1 MGTAQ
6 CTDGIRIHAAR
17 PSASSREAIDLVK
30 TWPSSFVTRFH
41 FNHEGELFVR
51 RVVPTASP
59 SRPHCVPTT
68 FRFCS
73 TLCKNLFTCRKAK
86 APTIAVSS
94 VSGAFRAVRKGG
106 LEPPHPTGY
115 EILNLARLPIPPL
128 SQNGAF
134 VVKHKTYSTT
144 INAVRHKPMPSGG
157 AGSKGSVRIAL
168 RTKRLQSFLYTRI
181 GAVLLSYRHGRA
193 HDRPACPVHS

>member
-1 MGTAQ
+1 MKGSCSSDALSP
-6 CTDGIRIHAAR
+6 RR
-17 PSASSREAIDLVK
+17 PRL
-30 TWPSSFVTRFH
+30 
-41 FNHEGELFVR
+41 
-51 RVVPTASP
+51 VPTVSP
-59 SRPHCVPTT
+59 QHFDSAQRCA
-68 FRFCS
+68 RFLS
-73 TLCKNLFTCRKAK
+73 HATKQKPRT
-86 APTIAVSS
+86 AVSRRF
-94 VSGAFRAVRKGG
+94 GAFRAVRKGG
-106 LEPPHPTGY
+106 LEPPHPIGY

-181 GAVLLSYRHGRA
+181 GAVLLSYRHGRS